1 MYRMST
7 VTGNLYVV
15 DELCITE
22 VEWAPY
28 KFYLRPLDDDLVN
41 SKGSH
46 SPPPPISYLY
56 TKSQPGSAVE
66 ALFDQFLRASRSSEP
81 SLEVQSATV
90 FDICCINGSS
100 LHAPL
105 CAQDEIYNCFD
116 KLNHKYKYFGV
127 SITCKIL
134 ARLRLRLEKGC
145 PCSDSPLSARGC
157 QSERGKC
164 CSIRPRKT
172 SARLRPTLCHSA

>member
-1 MYRMST
+1 MST

-66 ALFDQFLRASRSSEP
+66 ALLTNFSAPVDRANLHLKCKAQLFLTSVAS
-81 SLEVQSATV
+81 TV
-90 FDICCINGSS
+90 
-100 LHAPL
+100 HHYTHP
-105 CAQDEIYNCFD
+105 CA
-116 KLNHKYKYFGV
+116 L
-127 SITCKIL
+127 
-134 ARLRLRLEKGC
+134 
-145 PCSDSPLSARGC
+145 
-157 QSERGKC
+157 
-164 CSIRPRKT
+164 KT
-172 SARLRPTLCHSA
+172 KFTIALTS